1 MKREKCTHVIA
12 IASVSGGGKTT
23 ISTQLTESLQSSKIL
38 YFDNYDFEGPVDI
51 IDWVDRGAN
60 YDEWNL
66 TPLIKDLEG
75 LLNESLD
82 YIVLDYPFA
91 YKHTK
96 MSKYIDSAFFIDT
109 PLDVAMARRVTRD
122 FKHSTGEDIILEMKN
137 YISYGRRGYLEM
149 LKTIKANSDFIV
161 DGALPILDI
170 VNVISKKL
178 GELNS
183 K

>member
-1 MKREKCTHVIA
+1 M
-12 IASVSGGGKTT
+12 
-23 ISTQLTESLQSSKIL
+23 
-38 YFDNYDFEGPVDI
+38 
-51 IDWVDRGAN
+51 
-60 YDEWNL
+60 